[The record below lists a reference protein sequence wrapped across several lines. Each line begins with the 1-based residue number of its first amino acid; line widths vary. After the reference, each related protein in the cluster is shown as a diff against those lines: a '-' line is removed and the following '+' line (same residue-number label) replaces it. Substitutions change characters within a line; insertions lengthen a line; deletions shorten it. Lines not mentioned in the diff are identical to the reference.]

1 MDIYGIGTDIIE
13 IERIKKAVEK
23 SMKFVEKF
31 YSDKEIELFK
41 SRNFRM
47 SSIAG
52 NFAAKEAVS
61 KALGTGVRNFSL
73 RDIEILRDDY
83 NKPYVNLY
91 GNAKQL
97 AETLDIAE
105 ILVSISH
112 SKEYACANTIAIK
125 KWFDL

>member
-61 KALGTGVRNFSL
+61 KALGTGIRNFSL

-125 KWFDL
+125 K

>member
-125 KWFDL
+125 K

>member
-61 KALGTGVRNFSL
+61 KALGTGVRDFSL

-125 KWFDL
+125 K